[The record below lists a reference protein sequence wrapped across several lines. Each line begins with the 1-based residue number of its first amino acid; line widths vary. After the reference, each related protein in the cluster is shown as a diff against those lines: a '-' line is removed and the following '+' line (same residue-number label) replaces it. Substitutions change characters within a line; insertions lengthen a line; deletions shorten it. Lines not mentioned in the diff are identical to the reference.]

1 LSLSDF
7 KSAFSQYKGLT
18 HLNNAGLC
26 PFSRPAFETATHWL
40 NRLYLEGMHAND
52 DYLEALFKSRST
64 FGKLLGCSADQIAF
78 FQSTSGAI
86 SQVAFGMDLKPQ
98 DEILMWEGEYS
109 SNFYPW
115 QEAARRS
122 GAKVVQVAL
131 GPNFSTPVES
141 LVSQIT
147 SRTKV
152 IAISWVQF
160 THGSITDLQALMD
173 CVRGRNIWTVVDAI
187 QGVGIHP
194 LEMDKLGIDA
204 VCLGSHK
211 WLAGPVGVGIL
222 ALRKERISSLTPL
235 MIGAHTY
242 GTCEDPISLDCQLKT
257 EADRFESGSRQVID
271 ILALEASVKLILE
284 TGVPVIR
291 REAERLSDKLREGL
305 RAKGF
310 TISCPNSG
318 PHPGAIVNFTPSPLG
333 PQTSAQLAETLK
345 RAQISFALRGQGI
358 RLSPHAFNSDE
369 DIERVL
375 EYISDPKE

>member
-1 LSLSDF
+1 MSLGDF
-7 KSAFSQYKGLT
+7 KSAFSQYQGLT

-26 PFSRPAFETATHWL
+26 PISKPALETATQWL

-52 DYLEALFKSRST
+52 AYLEALFKSRST
-64 FGKLLGCSADQIAF
+64 FGKLLGCSAEQIAF

-86 SQVAFGMDLKPQ
+86 SQVALGMDLKPQ

-131 GPNFSTPVES
+131 GPNFSTPVE
-141 LVSQIT
+141 LLLSQIT

-152 IAISWVQF
+152 IAISWIQF
-160 THGSITDLQALMD
+160 TYGAITDLQALMD
-173 CVRGRNIWTVVDAI
+173 YVRGRNIWTVVDAI

-222 ALRKERISSLTPL
+222 AVRKERISSLAPL

-242 GTCEDPISLDCQLKT
+242 GTCEDPISLGCQIKT
-257 EADRFESGSRQVID
+257 EADRFESGSRQGID

-284 TGVPVIR
+284 TGVPIIQ
-291 REAERLSDKLREGL
+291 RESERLSDKLRKGL
-305 RAKGF
+305 KARGF
-310 TISCPNSG
+310 TISCPNSD
-318 PHPGAIVNFTPSPLG
+318 PHPGAIVNFTPSSLG
-333 PQTSAQLAETLK
+333 PQTSAQLVDTLK

-375 EYISDPKE
+375 ERISV